1 MHRAGVQ
8 RWRSG
13 KPWLGFVFL
22 VGCGG
27 DPTGVWLFQVEA
39 SEGIECETTV
49 DNHNFLNVLEGE
61 ASEAWTTEETRD
73 ASSEVF
79 FGQVLENESGGWA
92 LVLED
97 RVLQGTQES
106 GRWVFTWEHS
116 EDGTGLS
123 SHQSGY
129 VFEHQWNWS
138 STTKVKMNVEKKR
151 GSGSM
156 DLDTSDWEFWRESDA
171 WGEQVG
177 LSSGQV
183 PAGDYMTVNRGG
195 GESGP
200 VVEAASNRRDA
211 PDCEGQEC
219 ELEVSSDCEDSRSF
233 TATRYEVEEGVP
245 VDFLL
250 DASEDQGLGN

>member
-8 RWRSG
+8 RWRRHSLG
-13 KPWLGFVFL
+13 LGFVLL

-27 DPTGVWLFQVEA
+27 DPTGIWMFQVDA
-39 SEGIECETTV
+39 SEGTECETTI
-49 DNHNFLNVLEGE
+49 DNHNFLSILEGE
-61 ASEAWTTEETRD
+61 ATEAWTTEESSE

-79 FGQVLENESGGWA
+79 FGQVIENDSGGWT
-92 LVLED
+92 LVLAD
-97 RVLQGTQES
+97 RVLQGTLQS
-106 GRWVFTWEHS
+106 GRWVFTWDHS
-116 EDGTGLS
+116 EEGDSLS

-129 VFEHQWNWS
+129 VFDHQWNLS
-138 STTKVKMNVEKKR
+138 AKTKVTMNVEKKR

-156 DLDTSDWEFWRESDA
+156 NLDTSDWEFWRESDA

-177 LSSGQV
+177 ITSGQI

-195 GESGP
+195 GDTGP

-219 ELEVSSDCEDSRSF
+219 ELEVSSDCEDSRSY
-233 TATRYEVEEGVP
+233 TSTRYEVEEGVP

-250 DASEDQGLGN
+250 DASEEPGLGS